1 MNRDFP
7 LHWYNWFENLPS
19 IDVAKIENIFHSKT
33 TNRWFV
39 SNFGWNCAPIKS
51 WQVWFSHDSQVASE
65 FHSLFAFW
73 SMLDMQ
79 PLQWRHIR
87 VHPYCRQ
94 RKKQCLILF
103 SLCKIC
109 LEMPRKFLGL
119 PIIDFV
125 FCYAHFGQSLSW
137 AVPKCVWASLI
148 SFESKMDWAK
158 GR

>member
-7 LHWYNWFENLPS
+7 LHWYNWFENLPL

-51 WQVWFSHDSQVASE
+51 WQVCFSHDSQVASE

-103 SLCKIC
+103 SLS
-109 LEMPRKFLGL
+109 
-119 PIIDFV
+119 
-125 FCYAHFGQSLSW
+125 AHFPVQDLSGDAENFFGTAHYRLCLLLCTFW
-137 AVPKCVWASLI
+137 TKSIMGSPKMCLGITHLFW
-148 SFESKMDWAK
+148 E
-158 GR
+158 